1 MQTGGAKGLCVIVAT
16 HRAYPMPQ
24 DAAHLPVHAGA
35 AGAAEALPFQSDAKG
50 ENISAQNGL
59 YCELTALYW
68 AWKNLP
74 SGALGLAHYRR
85 HFGAK
90 GRRFGPWQ
98 ERIAAGEALS
108 ALLSRVPV
116 ILPEKRHYFI
126 DTRRGQFIRAH
137 GAAAYDALR
146 EAMRATAPAY
156 LPAFDRTM
164 GRTSGHCF
172 NMFVMRREWADAYC
186 AWLFPLLFET
196 QARMRAAGQEVPP
209 RMMGYLAERMLD
221 SFIETN
227 GLDYAELPVVH
238 TEGQDWL
245 RKGAA
250 FLGRRLRAQRRK
262 A

>member
-1 MQTGGAKGLCVIVAT
+1 MQTDGAKGLCVVVAA
-16 HRAYPMPQ
+16 HREYPMPQ
-24 DAAHLPVHAGA
+24 DAAYLPVQAGA
-35 AGAAEALPFQSDAKG
+35 AGAEKPLPYQSDAQG
-50 ENISAQNGL
+50 ENISRRNDL

-74 SGALGLAHYRR
+74 AGALGLVHYRR

-90 GRRFGPWQ
+90 GRRARAWQ
-98 ERIAAGEALS
+98 ERIASGEELT
-108 ALLSRVPV
+108 ALLARVPV
-116 ILPEKRHYFI
+116 ILPEKRNYYI

-146 EAMRATAPAY
+146 EALRDMAPAY

-164 GRTSGHCF
+164 ARTSGHCF
-172 NMFVMRREWADAYC
+172 NMFVMRRDWADAYC

-196 QARMRAAGQEVPP
+196 EARMRAAGQDVPP

-221 SFIETN
+221 SYVETN

-250 FLGRRLRAQRRK
+250 FLARRLRAARRE